1 MKVNAESCNVAFL
14 SPTGRPKGVQ
24 ISHTALADYLAW
36 YREHYKVSAA
46 DVGALNLSINFDAH
60 LQHML
65 PVLTAGGQLVLA
77 AQGRHLDYEYM
88 AHFLNDNGIT
98 VFDTVPSL
106 LAPYLTAV
114 EAARFSCSS
123 LRLVTVGGEA
133 LLPQLAQHFHSV
145 LPTAQL
151 HNEYGPTEATI
162 IITSMQSQPDVPQI
176 TIGRPHSN
184 AHCYVVDSQLQLVPP
199 GVPGELLL
207 SGPRLATGYIGQ
219 PELTADR

>member
-1 MKVNAESCNVAFL
+1 ML
-14 SPTGRPKGVQ
+14 TGRPKGVQ

-36 YREHYKVSAA
+36 YRKHYKVSAA

-88 AHFLNDNGIT
+88 AHFLNNNGIT

-114 EAARFSCSS
+114 EAARFNCSS